1 MDLPTLQTNTL
12 PLFVYLDKFLLTY
25 FYIVNFNKINMKKDQ
40 LYSPELIIFFLFLV
54 GQNT

>member
-25 FYIVNFNKINMKKDQ
+25 FYIVNVNKINMKKDQ
-40 LYSPELIIFFLFLV
+40 LYSPELIIFFLFLI
-54 GQNT
+54 GQM